1 MTPSPISFQTA
12 KLSRGKHASPRDGTC
27 VMELASMLAG
37 EPFGDQPRC
46 VCPVVGAVLRSYN
59 DVCDDGRRQ
68 DLYRLAAAA
77 VGTSGSVAL
86 AEARLRRCARVL
98 AELPAPRRRPWRRWQ
113 RPPATPPAVTSVEL
127 ERYGVRLARALHA
140 APEGHARAIALAD
153 ELIAMREPST
163 AAPRRPVRAGREPAA
178 DPEPAAA

>member
-12 KLSRGKHASPRDGTC
+12 KLSRGKRASPRDGTC
-27 VMELASMLAG
+27 VMKLASVLAG

-46 VCPVVGAVLRSYN
+46 VCPVIGAFLRSYN

-68 DLYRLAAAA
+68 ELHRLAAAA

-98 AELPAPRRRPWRRWQ
+98 AEPPAPRRRPWRPRQ
-113 RPPATPPAVTSVEL
+113 RPAATPPAVTSVEL

-140 APEGHARAIALAD
+140 RKARPRNCAGRRAHRDARAVD
-153 ELIAMREPST
+153 GGP
-163 AAPRRPVRAGREPAA
+163 APARPAA
-178 DPEPAAA
+178 DPATA